1 MNKLINETKIKVRF
15 SEVDSVGFVWHGHY
29 VKYIEDGRESW
40 GKQFGFSYMD
50 MYYNKFV
57 APIVKVDIDYK
68 SPLKTGDEAII
79 TTEYVYTK
87 AAKLVYNFTITNA
100 KTGNIVIKAKTI
112 QIFMD
117 LKENLMLTNPEFV
130 DKWQK
135 ENVFN

>member
-1 MNKLINETKIKVRF
+1 MKTLINKTKIRVRF

-40 GKQFGFSYMD
+40 GKQFNFSYMD
-50 MYYNKFV
+50 MYKNNFI

-68 SPLKTGDEAII
+68 SPLKHEDEAII

-87 AAKLVYNFTITNA
+87 AAKLIFNFTITNA

-117 LKENLMLTNPEFV
+117 LKENLLLTNPKFV
-130 DKWQK
+130 DTWQK
-135 ENVFN
+135 EYKLT